1 MRSHTRATSLAL
13 LALLAACDQPVTTTA
28 ARDAGP
34 SLASAKACA
43 ESPTAV
49 VRTDPEL
56 RAALASAQSGDVI
69 AISGNIAVDS
79 IVTVATEGVTL
90 TCAEPGAGLSFA
102 PGYEFVLL
110 DLWVGHVTISGLKL
124 DAEYG
129 YAPIIALSPEPEG
142 YPHIRIT
149 GNEIDC
155 GYDFCIF
162 AVGVPYLEI
171 TDNHWK
177 GDETR
182 FGIQI
187 QGAGT
192 QLPGGG
198 YNGAS
203 GIVISRNV
211 IENEEGYIS
220 VYGGIRVRDGRDVT
234 ITHNQIL
241 GDWSNGVVLT
251 NVYDSRVEHNR
262 IDGALRD
269 GIDFALIVASRISV
283 SGVSIKGNQI
293 SNSGRAAMSVRGAC
307 WNTFEGNNVGDN
319 PEGARFEPTTGDNV
333 YRGNH
338 ETVQDGGFFDC
349 DLDGDID
356 PNRIS
361 GVQTTAPADTVP
373 GPSSSLRAAPSLT
386 RGGRTFPALQ

>member
-1 MRSHTRATSLAL
+1 MRIDSRAASLAL
-13 LALLAACDQPVTTTA
+13 LALLAACDQPVTTA

-34 SLASAKACA
+34 SLTSARACA

-49 VRTDPEL
+49 VHTDPEL

-69 AISGNIAVDS
+69 AISGNIPLDS
-79 IVTVATEGVTL
+79 VVTVATEGVTL

-102 PGYEFVLL
+102 PGNDFVLL

-129 YAPIIALSPEPEG
+129 YAPILALNPDPQG

-155 GYDFCIF
+155 GYSFCIF
-162 AVGVPYLEI
+162 AVGVPYLQI

-187 QGAGT
+187 QGAGAL
-192 QLPGGG
+192 QPGGG
-198 YNGAS
+198 YVQAN

-211 IENEEGYIS
+211 IENEEGYPAI
-220 VYGGIRVRDGRDVT
+220 YGGIRVRDGRDVT

-241 GDWSNGVVLT
+241 
-251 NVYDSRVEHNR
+251 
-262 IDGALRD
+262 
-269 GIDFALIVASRISV
+269 
-283 SGVSIKGNQI
+283 
-293 SNSGRAAMSVRGAC
+293 
-307 WNTFEGNNVGDN
+307 
-319 PEGARFEPTTGDNV
+319 
-333 YRGNH
+333 
-338 ETVQDGGFFDC
+338 
-349 DLDGDID
+349 
-356 PNRIS
+356 
-361 GVQTTAPADTVP
+361 
-373 GPSSSLRAAPSLT
+373 
-386 RGGRTFPALQ
+386 

>member
-1 MRSHTRATSLAL
+1 MRSHTRHTSLAL
-13 LALLAACDQPVTTTA
+13 LVLLAACADQPVTTA

-43 ESPTAV
+43 ASPTAV

-79 IVTVATEGVTL
+79 IVTVATEGITL

-110 DLWVGHVTISGLKL
+110 DLWVGHVTISGLTL

-129 YAPIIALSPEPEG
+129 YAPILALTGDPAG
-142 YPHIRIT
+142 LPHIRIT

-155 GYDFCIF
+155 GYNFCIF
-162 AVGVPYLEI
+162 AVGVPFLEI

-187 QGAGT
+187 QGAGAL
-192 QLPGGG
+192 QPGGG
-198 YNGAS
+198 YVQAH

-220 VYGGIRVRDGRDVT
+220 VYGGIRVRDARDLT

-241 GDWSNGVVLT
+241 GSWSNGVVLT

-269 GIDFALIVASRISV
+269 GIDFSLIVASRISA
-283 SGVSIKGNQI
+283 SGLSIKANQI
-293 SNSGRAAMSVRGAC
+293 SNSGHAAMSVRGAC

-319 PEGARFEPTTGDNV
+319 PLGTRFEPNTGDNV

-338 ETVQDGGFFDC
+338 ETVQDGGAFDC

-361 GVQTTAPADTVP
+361 GVQPTAPADTVP
-373 GPSSSLRAAPSLT
+373 GPSSSLRAAPTLT
-386 RGGRTFPALQ
+386 HAGRTFPALQ